1 MFNADELKKAFLDDI
16 EAAKSE
22 IQLSEVWK
30 KYLSKTGSVQGL
42 MNGIK
47 QVAKEEKKAYGQFVN
62 EVKTWVQGKYEEKR
76 AQVEAFELQQK
87 YEKEAIDVTVPV
99 KVRPMGNLH
108 PLTLV
113 KYEMINVFAGMGFE
127 IFEGPETDELIDKVY
142 DGSADKLFAA
152 LLGRKKL
159 SSEQI
164 ESLKRIVETYKAD

>member
-62 EVKTWVQGKYEEKR
+62 EVKAWVQGKYEEKR
-76 AQVEAFELQQK
+76 SEIEGFELQQK

-113 KYEMINVFAGMGFE
+113 KYEMINVFSGMGFE
-127 IFEGPETDELIDKVY
+127 IF
-142 DGSADKLFAA
+142 
-152 LLGRKKL
+152 
-159 SSEQI
+159 
-164 ESLKRIVETYKAD
+164 